1 MTGIIGN
8 PGIKTKNPNTEMIK
22 MTGDIHQRKEK
33 HLITGALAEI
43 KTETKAEAI
52 SHKDLLD
59 MIVETK
65 NIKGEIQVIMV
76 ELTKK
81 DPYRR
86 SLSNKTPDR
95 NKNRN
100 QSPRNTNC
108 LRCGGSHLSSSC
120 KKYDF
125 YSGKPCDRCDYLHST
140 DSHKSSREK
149 SIDKK
154 GRNEYSIPDHR
165 YRDPPDGI
173 FSTTVVKSE
182 GENENIFRNEK
193 N

>member
-81 DPYRR
+81 ILIGEAYLTKLLIEIKIGTNLQGTQIASGAVDHICQAVA
-86 SLSNKTPDR
+86 
-95 NKNRN
+95 KNMIFILGHLVLNVTIYIQLIVTKAIEKRVLIK
-100 QSPRNTNC
+100 RGETN
-108 LRCGGSHLSSSC
+108 
-120 KKYDF
+120 
-125 YSGKPCDRCDYLHST
+125 
-140 DSHKSSREK
+140 
-149 SIDKK
+149 IQ
-154 GRNEYSIPDHR
+154 
-165 YRDPPDGI
+165 
-173 FSTTVVKSE
+173 
-182 GENENIFRNEK
+182 
-193 N
+193 